1 MTTFEL
7 KSILYQKIAE
17 IDDKSFLSAINTMIE
32 TKSNT
37 TIFKTTP
44 EQKKKIEQGIND
56 IKEGRF
62 FTDEEVQKEV
72 DKWLKE
78 K

>member
-32 TKSNT
+32 TKSQS
-37 TIFKTTP
+37 TIFKTSP

-56 IKEGRF
+56 IKEGKF
-62 FTDEEVQKEV
+62 FSDEEVQKEV
-72 DKWLKE
+72 NKWLKE